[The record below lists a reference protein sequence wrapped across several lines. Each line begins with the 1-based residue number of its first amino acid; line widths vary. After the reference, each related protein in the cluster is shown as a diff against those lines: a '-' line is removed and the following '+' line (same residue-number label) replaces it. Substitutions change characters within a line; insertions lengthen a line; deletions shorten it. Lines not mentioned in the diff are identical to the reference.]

1 MRGKWVAPQG
11 SVPGRGARRLPVM
24 ARRPTEVNMSTGEST
39 GTSTEVP
46 EVGTTDMALE
56 VVTVPV
62 SDVDRAKRFYQSLGW
77 RLDIDLVVSD
87 DIRLVQM
94 TPPHSQCSIHF
105 GKGLYPFTAM
115 EPGSL
120 DRLYL
125 AVKDI
130 DAAREDLV
138 SRGVDVSE
146 VEEQPKPPGF
156 DLPGRSYFA
165 YASFSDP
172 DGNGWLL
179 QEVTTRIPGREWE
192 D

>member
-1 MRGKWVAPQG
+1 
-11 SVPGRGARRLPVM
+11 
-24 ARRPTEVNMSTGEST
+24 MSTTELRSGDAT
-39 GTSTEVP
+39 GDAS
-46 EVGTTDMALE
+46 VGKIDMKLE

-62 SDVDRAKRFYQSLGW
+62 ADVDRAKRFYQSLGW
-77 RLDIDLVVSD
+77 RLDVDLVVSD
-87 DIRLVQM
+87 DVRLVQM

-105 GKGLYPFTAM
+105 GKGFTAM

-125 AVKDI
+125 TVTDI
-130 DAAREDLV
+130 DAAREDLIA
-138 SRGVDVSE
+138 RGIAVSE

-156 DLPGRSYFA
+156 PDEIGRSYFA
-165 YASFSDP
+165 YASFKDP

-179 QEVTTRIPGREWE
+179 QEVTTRLPGREWA

>member
-1 MRGKWVAPQG
+1 
-11 SVPGRGARRLPVM
+11 
-24 ARRPTEVNMSTGEST
+24 MSSTQVSSESAT
-39 GTSTEVP
+39 GTNDP
-46 EVGTTDMALE
+46 GTVDMKLE
-56 VVTVPV
+56 VVTLPV
-62 SDVDRAKRFYQSLGW
+62 SDVDRAKSFYESLGW
-77 RLDIDLVVSD
+77 WLDIDLPIGD
-87 DIRLVQM
+87 DVRVVQM

-115 EPGSL
+115 EPGSV
-120 DRLYL
+120 DRLML
-125 AVKDI
+125 AVGDI

-138 SRGVDVSE
+138 SRGVEVSE

-179 QEVTTRIPGREWE
+179 QEITTRIPGREWE

>member
-1 MRGKWVAPQG
+1 M
-11 SVPGRGARRLPVM
+11 SSSGA
-24 ARRPTEVNMSTGEST
+24 SSD
-39 GTSTEVP
+39 TSTEIP
-46 EVGTTDMALE
+46 EVGTVDMKLE
-56 VVTVPV
+56 VVTLPV

-87 DIRLVQM
+87 DFRQVQM

-105 GKGLYPFTAM
+105 GNGLTAM

-125 AVKDI
+125 AVKDL

-146 VEEQPKPPGF
+146 VEERPKPPGF

-179 QEVTTRIPGREWE
+179 QEVTTRLPGREWE

>member
-1 MRGKWVAPQG
+1 M
-11 SVPGRGARRLPVM
+11 
-24 ARRPTEVNMSTGEST
+24 
-39 GTSTEVP
+39 TSTQTTAGDAP
-46 EVGTTDMALE
+46 ETPSASTIDMKLE

-62 SDVDRAKRFYQSLGW
+62 SDVDRAKAFYQSLGW
-77 RLDIDLVVSD
+77 RLDIDLDVSD
-87 DIRLVQM
+87 EVRIVQF
-94 TPPHSQCSIHF
+94 TPPHSECSIHF
-105 GKGLYPFTAM
+105 GKGLYPSTAM

-125 AVKDI
+125 AVEDI
-130 DAAREDLV
+130 DAARADLI

-172 DGNGWLL
+172 DGNGWVL
-179 QEVTTRIPGREWE
+179 QEVTTRIPGREWAN
-192 D
+192 